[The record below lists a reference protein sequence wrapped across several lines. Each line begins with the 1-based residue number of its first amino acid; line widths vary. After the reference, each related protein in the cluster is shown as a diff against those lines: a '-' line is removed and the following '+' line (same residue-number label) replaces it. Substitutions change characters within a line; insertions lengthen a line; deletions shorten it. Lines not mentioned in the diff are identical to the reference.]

1 MFIIDTV
8 LSVIIPTYNCETYLG
23 ECLDSVQGQLPADY
37 ELIVVD
43 DGSTDGTVSQL
54 ASYNGKYNNLRSVFC
69 EHKGASGAR
78 NAGLK
83 MAKGKYLTFIDCD
96 DCIRDGFFAESR
108 KLLKSDADLYIFG
121 IERVLMNGNSEFWT
135 VKDKVYSDISAF
147 ADDYIRKR
155 NLMIYSNCN
164 KFYKRSIIEE
174 SGLFFDENIGF
185 GEDRLFNFRYLKRS
199 DRIVTSSLIMLR
211 YIQRY
216 AESMSA
222 RYVPD
227 YLGRIIMLH
236 KAKTDCV
243 LALSKGTS
251 PDERRDFVA
260 CDLCRE
266 IDKTIERFSMN
277 PQEIEENLPRINEL
291 VFGDSAPEIEAWYDI
306 PEVRRDSLE
315 KLKQTII
322 NTREV

>member
-1 MFIIDTV
+1 MDPV
-8 LSVIIPTYNCETYLG
+8 LSVIIPTYNCETYLD
-23 ECLDSVQGQLPADY
+23 ECLGSVLEQLPADY

-43 DGSTDGTVSQL
+43 DGSTDGTVSKL
-54 ASYNGKYNNLRSVFC
+54 ASYNGKYNNLRIVCC

-78 NAGLK
+78 NSGLK
-83 MAKGKYLTFIDCD
+83 MAKGEYITFVDCD

-108 KLLKSDADLYIFG
+108 RLLKTGADLYIFG

-164 KFYKRSIIEE
+164 KLYKRRIIKEFD
-174 SGLFFDENIGF
+174 LCFDEDTGF
-185 GEDRLFNFRYLKRS
+185 GEDRLFNFRYLMRS
-199 DRIVTSSLIMLR
+199 TLIVTSSLIMLR

-227 YLGRIIMLH
+227 YFDRIIMLH
-236 KAKTDCV
+236 EAKTECF

-251 PDERRDFVA
+251 ADERKDFVA

-266 IDKTIERFSMN
+266 IEKTIERFGMN
-277 PQEIEENLPRINEL
+277 PQEIEENLPHINEL
-291 VFGDSAPEIEAWYDI
+291 VFDGSSPELGAWYDI
-306 PEVRRDSLE
+306 PEVRRDALE
-315 KLKQTII
+315 KLKKTII
-322 NTREV
+322 DTIEV